1 MPIVL
6 SDHDREQLLQWVSA
20 STADPRL
27 VRRSRIV
34 LQLSSGVSVH
44 RAAQMLGISQ
54 PTIRLWRDR
63 FLAKGTEGLT
73 SDAPRP
79 GRPRHARDQ
88 ARSVVAERLKTVMP
102 GSSLS
107 IRALARETGL
117 GRHLVHD
124 VLNDMGVLRPTVRQL
139 HRIDVA
145 ASEANEVSKEHLRA
159 S

>member
-6 SDHDREQLLQWVSA
+6 SDHDREQLLRWVSA
-20 STADPRL
+20 TDADARL

-34 LQLSSGVSVH
+34 LQLAAGVSVH
-44 RAAQMLGISQ
+44 RASQILGISQ

-63 FLAKGTEGLT
+63 FLAKGPMGLT
-73 SDAPRP
+73 ADAPRP

-88 ARSVVAERLKTVMP
+88 ARSVVAERLKSVSP
-102 GSSLS
+102 GASLS

-124 VLNDMGVLRPTVRQL
+124 VLSDMGVLRPTVRQM
-139 HRIDVA
+139 HRIDVSA
-145 ASEANEVSKEHLRA
+145 ASDETSKERLRA